1 MLTPCLWLLVDVPF
15 RLPALYVWGL
25 CALFSVVAVLLRT
38 RWCQLER
45 EVGRCAGDMATPLCA
60 SQDRACMYVQSK
72 LAVVTQPLLC
82 VCVCMCLP

>member
-1 MLTPCLWLLVDVPF
+1 MLDSHVVLSRPRACVQTSF
-15 RLPALYVWGL
+15 
-25 CALFSVVAVLLRT
+25 VVAVLLRT

-45 EVGRCAGDMATPLCA
+45 EVGRCAADMATPLCA
-60 SQDRACMYVQSK
+60 SQDRACMYVQST